1 MESVMSETQHETLPE
16 DLSAMLPVGMISGGG
31 LAIQALAAVAQRKR
45 GVAGWEA
52 FHYEKVTGDEFEVTG
67 GIAVTIAGVRKFQGA
82 HDTVMVSEAEVM
94 AELRSRHQPA
104 APATV
109 MSLLEQDMLVSDIG
123 QTSNSH
129 AGQRY
134 LKVVF
139 ALPEDEAGRQRLLQ
153 AFRLQASF
161 LATVQ
166 ACSLHDHHPL

>member
-1 MESVMSETQHETLPE
+1 MSETQHETLPE

-94 AELRSRHQPA
+94 AELRSQHQPA

-123 QTSNSH
+123 QTSNAH

-161 LATVQ
+161 FGATVQ

>member
-1 MESVMSETQHETLPE
+1 MAFTQADHHRRAGL
-16 DLSAMLPVGMISGGG
+16 DVGPIRE
-31 LAIQALAAVAQRKR
+31 RKR
-45 GVAGWEA
+45 HQDDVKAS
-52 FHYEKVTGDEFEVTG
+52 
-67 GIAVTIAGVRKFQGA
+67 Q
-82 HDTVMVSEAEVM
+82 
-94 AELRSRHQPA
+94 HQPA
-104 APATV
+104 APLPV
-109 MSLLEQDMLVSDIG
+109 MSLLEQDMLASDIG

-161 LATVQ
+161 FGATVQ